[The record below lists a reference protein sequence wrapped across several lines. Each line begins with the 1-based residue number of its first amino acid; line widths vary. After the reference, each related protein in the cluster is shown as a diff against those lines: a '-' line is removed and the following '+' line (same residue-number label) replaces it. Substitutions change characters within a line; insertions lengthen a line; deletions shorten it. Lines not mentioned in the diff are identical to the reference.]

1 MEFWIELVMKYKEIL
16 ISIRKIKKQR
26 DDFIN
31 NFQTDKTFVYESL
44 VNAIDN
50 DNLNSIRVHKY
61 LTSNKLLGKVVTA
74 RYLESINLNEN
85 TKIYELTEDEVSKIS
100 SYSIKKI
107 KKQREDFIN
116 NFQTDKTFVYESLV
130 NAIDNDH
137 LNSIRVHK
145 YLTSNKLLGKVVT
158 ARYLESINLNE
169 NTKIYELTT
178 DEISNISSYSIKK

>member
-1 MEFWIELVMKYKEIL
+1 MEFWIELVMKYKDIL
-16 ISIRKIKKQR
+16 SSII
-26 DDFIN
+26 
-31 NFQTDKTFVYESL
+31 
-44 VNAIDN
+44 
-50 DNLNSIRVHKY
+50 
-61 LTSNKLLGKVVTA
+61 
-74 RYLESINLNEN
+74 
-85 TKIYELTEDEVSKIS
+85 
-100 SYSIKKI
+100 KI

-116 NFQTDKTFVYESLV
+116 NFQTDKDIVYESLIKAV
-130 NAIDNDH
+130 DNDH

>member
-1 MEFWIELVMKYKEIL
+1 MGFWIELVMKYKNIL
-16 ISIRKIKKQR
+16 TNII
-26 DDFIN
+26 
-31 NFQTDKTFVYESL
+31 
-44 VNAIDN
+44 
-50 DNLNSIRVHKY
+50 
-61 LTSNKLLGKVVTA
+61 
-74 RYLESINLNEN
+74 
-85 TKIYELTEDEVSKIS
+85 
-100 SYSIKKI
+100 KI

-116 NFQTDKTFVYESLV
+116 NFQTDKDIVYESLM
-130 NAIDNDH
+130 NAVDNEH

>member
-1 MEFWIELVMKYKEIL
+1 MKYKDIL
-16 ISIRKIKKQR
+16 SSII
-26 DDFIN
+26 
-31 NFQTDKTFVYESL
+31 
-44 VNAIDN
+44 
-50 DNLNSIRVHKY
+50 
-61 LTSNKLLGKVVTA
+61 
-74 RYLESINLNEN
+74 
-85 TKIYELTEDEVSKIS
+85 
-100 SYSIKKI
+100 KI

-116 NFQTDKTFVYESLV
+116 NFQTDKDIVYESLMKAV
-130 NAIDNDH
+130 DNDH

>member
-1 MEFWIELVMKYKEIL
+1 MEFWIELVMKYKDIL
-16 ISIRKIKKQR
+16 SSII
-26 DDFIN
+26 
-31 NFQTDKTFVYESL
+31 
-44 VNAIDN
+44 
-50 DNLNSIRVHKY
+50 
-61 LTSNKLLGKVVTA
+61 
-74 RYLESINLNEN
+74 
-85 TKIYELTEDEVSKIS
+85 
-100 SYSIKKI
+100 KI

-116 NFQTDKTFVYESLV
+116 NFQTDKDIVYESLMK
-130 NAIDNDH
+130 AIDNDH

>member
-1 MEFWIELVMKYKEIL
+1 MGFWIELVMKYKDIL
-16 ISIRKIKKQR
+16 SDI
-26 DDFIN
+26 
-31 NFQTDKTFVYESL
+31 V
-44 VNAIDN
+44 
-50 DNLNSIRVHKY
+50 
-61 LTSNKLLGKVVTA
+61 
-74 RYLESINLNEN
+74 
-85 TKIYELTEDEVSKIS
+85 
-100 SYSIKKI
+100 KI

-116 NFQTDKTFVYESLV
+116 NFQTDKDIVYESLMK
-130 NAIDNDH
+130 AIDNDH

>member
-1 MEFWIELVMKYKEIL
+1 MEFWIELVMKYKDIL
-16 ISIRKIKKQR
+16 SSII
-26 DDFIN
+26 
-31 NFQTDKTFVYESL
+31 
-44 VNAIDN
+44 
-50 DNLNSIRVHKY
+50 
-61 LTSNKLLGKVVTA
+61 
-74 RYLESINLNEN
+74 
-85 TKIYELTEDEVSKIS
+85 
-100 SYSIKKI
+100 KI

-116 NFQTDKTFVYESLV
+116 NFQTDKDIVYESLMK
-130 NAIDNDH
+130 AIDNDN

>member
-1 MEFWIELVMKYKEIL
+1 MEFWIELVMKYKDIL
-16 ISIRKIKKQR
+16 
-26 DDFIN
+26 
-31 NFQTDKTFVYESL
+31 
-44 VNAIDN
+44 
-50 DNLNSIRVHKY
+50 
-61 LTSNKLLGKVVTA
+61 SN
-74 RYLESINLNEN
+74 IM
-85 TKIYELTEDEVSKIS
+85 
-100 SYSIKKI
+100 KI

-116 NFQTDKTFVYESLV
+116 NFQTDKDIVYESLMKAV
-130 NAIDNDH
+130 DNDH